1 MWVGLSHRNF
11 ILRADSS
18 LDGIAQHMLL
28 YPAWVLCNA
37 SPDLVHPSP
46 SRSIMVHTGN
56 TLWKQQKL
64 PPSPPV
70 RAYTH
75 THTHIHTYRIA
86 GGQSRI
92 NAGKGQGQKPSSLTS
107 MQDRSYGTILFL
119 RSVLDLAEATQ
130 PLKPH
135 PCSSP
140 FLLLPNR
147 ASLIL
152 FNIRKNSL
160 FKSLTHES
168 HFRFGF

>member
-1 MWVGLSHRNF
+1 MSGPKSQEL
-11 ILRADSS
+11 
-18 LDGIAQHMLL
+18 
-28 YPAWVLCNA
+28 
-37 SPDLVHPSP
+37 HPP
-46 SRSIMVHTGN
+46 SRLVWMESHSTCCCTQPESPGTLLPIGYTHPQAIPQWFTPA
-56 TLWKQQKL
+56 TLWQQQKL

-75 THTHIHTYRIA
+75 THTHIHTSRTA

-107 MQDRSYGTILFL
+107 MQDRSYGTVLFL
-119 RSVLDLAEATQ
+119 RSVLDLGEATQ

-152 FNIRKNSL
+152 FNIQKNSL

-168 HFRFGF
+168 HFRFCF